1 MHLVV
6 YMSKYTGARDEI
18 DSALSDITS
27 ISVANNDQLG
37 ITGLLFFH
45 EGYFLQL
52 IEGREEALES
62 LMSKLERDP
71 RHRDLHRLVDEEING
86 RSFEEWKMDSFNLN
100 DFDKFDRDSM
110 KTVLDVYK
118 RNYTMDAGDLIL
130 FFKLALESHF
140 NQSPATSRVD

>member
-1 MHLVV
+1 MHLIV
-6 YMSKYTGARDEI
+6 YISKYTGAPDKI
-18 DSALSDITS
+18 DSVLSDITS

-45 EGYFLQL
+45 EGHFLQL
-52 IEGREEALES
+52 IEGRQEAIES

-71 RHRDLHRLVDEEING
+71 RHRDIHRLVDEEISG
-86 RSFEEWKMDSFNLN
+86 RSFEEWKMDSFNLSN
-100 DFDKFDRDSM
+100 IDKLDLDSM
-110 KTVLDVYK
+110 KTILDVYK

-140 NQSPATSRVD
+140 NRTPV